1 MRRVRNTA
9 EPGPQQ
15 TTVYSVPPVV
25 RAVKLLRH
33 IAAGNSVANQTRA
46 ARALGLSRT
55 TLLRLLHTLEREG
68 FIERNAGGDDYV
80 LGTGLIE
87 LAAGKILSLDIAQVS
102 DHILT
107 RLART
112 LGLSCHLGMLDGT
125 EVVYVLRAT
134 PNQHLVSNVHV
145 GTRLPAHA
153 SSMGRVILAHMP
165 ADEVDELF
173 DGVELFP
180 VTDKTPTTMQAL
192 RRDLSSIRAAGI
204 ADSRSTYEIGIDFI
218 AAPVFDAMGKVA
230 GAINAS
236 GPERAF
242 AISPG
247 RRREIAEAVRLA
259 AADIGR
265 RLGSPASGRPP
276 PQLRTP
282 GPAGRRE
289 TRKVPSV

>member
-1 MRRVRNTA
+1 MRRERNTA
-9 EPGPQQ
+9 EAGPQH
-15 TTVYSVPPVV
+15 TTLYSVPPVV

-68 FIERNAGGDDYV
+68 FIERSGDDYV

-102 DHILT
+102 DPILT
-107 RLART
+107 RAART
-112 LGLSCHLGMLDGT
+112 LGLSCHLGMLDGR

-153 SSMGRVILAHMP
+153 SSMGRAILAHMP
-165 ADEVDELF
+165 AEEVDELF

-180 VTDKTPTTMQAL
+180 VTDKTPTTMPAL
-192 RRDLSSIRAAGI
+192 RRDLASIRAAGI
-204 ADSRSTYEIGIDFI
+204 VDSRSTYEIGIDSI
-218 AAPVFDAMGKVA
+218 AAPIFDAMGKVV

-242 AISPG
+242 GRPPG

-259 AADIGR
+259 ALEIGR
-265 RLGSPASGRPP
+265 RLGSPSTGDPP
-276 PQLRTP
+276 PRLRSSE
-282 GPAGRRE
+282 PAGRRE
-289 TRKVPSV
+289 PRKAPSV